1 MEISRYGRAERG
13 EGMEGG
19 GDSDS
24 SDARKMSGG
33 DALV

>member
-19 GDSDS
+19 DSDN

>member
-19 GDSDS
+19 DSDNG
-24 SDARKMSGG
+24 DAREDERAVMP
-33 DALV
+33 